1 MKILLTVLLA
11 TVLVPEPADIPQA
24 PTRAV
29 SPAEPQSFE
38 EIMTAASGQFRAG
51 KYEAVLIILDKGG
64 GLPHPEILNLR
75 GAALVEL
82 GRGKEAVPFF
92 EWALELEPTHFW
104 ARFNLAEI
112 ALLAGDL
119 HGARKQFLGLPQ
131 RTPEETELV
140 ALKLLLVDLRL
151 EDMASATRQLPDWP
165 PATAS
170 GYAAYA
176 AIAHAEG
183 DSAKRSALFDEAKRV
198 YPEQWSEFLQKTLKE
213 SGIPIN

>member
-1 MKILLTVLLA
+1 MKILLTALLA
-11 TVLVPEPADIPQA
+11 TVLVPEPADIPQT
-24 PTRAV
+24 PVQAV
-29 SPAEPQSFE
+29 SPAETQSFE
-38 EIMTAASGQFRAG
+38 EIMVAASEQFRAG
-51 KYEAVLIILDKGG
+51 KYEAVLGILDKGG
-64 GLPHPEILNLR
+64 SLPHQEILNLR

-92 EWALELEPTHFW
+92 EWALKLDPDHFW
-104 ARFNLAEI
+104 SRFNLAEM
-112 ALLAGDL
+112 ALLAADL
-119 HGARKQFLGLPQ
+119 HGARKQFLALPQ

-151 EDMASATRQLPDWP
+151 EDMASAARQLPDWP

-183 DSAKRSALFDEAKRV
+183 DSSKRSALFDEAKRI

-213 SGIPIN
+213 SGIPID